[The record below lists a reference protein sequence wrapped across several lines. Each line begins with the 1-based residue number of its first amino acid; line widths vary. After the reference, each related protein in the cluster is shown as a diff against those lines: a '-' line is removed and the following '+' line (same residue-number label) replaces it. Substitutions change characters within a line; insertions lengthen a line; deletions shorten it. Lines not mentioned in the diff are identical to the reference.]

1 MAVPKLKLHDQGPAL
16 SRIIHGLWRLADWGK
31 SQDEVVE
38 LIETCV
44 ELGITTFDHAD
55 IYGEYTCEELFGP
68 ALAASSIKRES
79 IQLVTK
85 CGIKLLSP
93 KRPQHKMKCYD
104 TSPNHILHSVDN
116 SLKNLCTDYIDL
128 LLIHRPDPLMDAE
141 EVAKAFSQLKDS
153 GKVLHFGVSNFTP
166 DQFELLSSKMDFP
179 LVTNQVEYSVLNMD
193 VQDDGTLDL
202 CQRVGIRP
210 MAWSPFAGG
219 RLFNEQSEQAARVRD
234 ALKAIGS
241 EMGGASIDQTALAW
255 IMRHPAEFL
264 PILGTGKIERIK
276 EAVDALDLSMMVEQW
291 FFIWQASKGHE
302 VP

>member
-1 MAVPKLKLHDQGPAL
+1 MAVPKLKLHDQGPAF

-31 SQDEVVE
+31 SQGEVVE

-55 IYGEYTCEELFGP
+55 IYGGYTCEELFGP

-93 KRPQHKMKCYD
+93 KRPEHKMKCYD

-116 SLKNLCTDYIDL
+116 SLKNLHTDYIDL

-141 EVAKAFSQLKDS
+141 EVAKAFSTLKES

-166 DQFELLSSKMDFP
+166 DQFELLLSKMDFP

-276 EAVDALDLSMMVEQW
+276 AAVETLDLSMMVEQW